1 MIPVN
6 TDNEG
11 KRMVRTYKC
20 GKCGEIGHNSRSCD
34 KGGTPSDELI
44 IDKCEVIERML
55 LAKNTQYGDSALN
68 PVRIFSKSDAT
79 EQIKVRIDDK
89 INRLILGDD
98 TLEKDEDVIM
108 DLAGYFILLLISLD
122 GKI

>member
-1 MIPVN
+1 
-6 TDNEG
+6 
-11 KRMVRTYKC
+11 
-20 GKCGEIGHNSRSCD
+20 
-34 KGGTPSDELI
+34 
-44 IDKCEVIERML
+44 ML